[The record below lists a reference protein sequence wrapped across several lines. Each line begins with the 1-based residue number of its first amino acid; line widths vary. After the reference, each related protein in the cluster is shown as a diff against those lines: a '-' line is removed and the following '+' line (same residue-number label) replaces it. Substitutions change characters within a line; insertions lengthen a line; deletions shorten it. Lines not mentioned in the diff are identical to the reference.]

1 MQWKRT
7 TRTRV
12 LLPNERGPAR
22 EEKVWEVVVKI
33 TYPIIEKLCYLDGW
47 LSVKLRGRCE
57 LDL

>member
-1 MQWKRT
+1 M
-7 TRTRV
+7 

-33 TYPIIEKLCYLDGW
+33 TNPIIEKLGYLDGW
-47 LSVKLRGRCE
+47 LSVKLRGRSE